1 MDKRK
6 DTDCRD
12 AGMKSLFLQ
21 PAGVFYRQMKKQT
34 LIPSSR
40 TLRLRGSMFFSL
52 CSVLIAMAIMGC
64 ATSRVPKDLADYVNQ
79 GVLRIAELERVSLE
93 KYAAVTG
100 PNFTTEQRVY
110 ETLKDEVIPLYNQ
123 FVNGLRNLRPETDEV
138 KKVHGIYVLGADS
151 MLEGFTEK
159 MYGIK
164 NGDNN
169 VVMSANRKIEKGRLE
184 NERWRKGL
192 MELAEKQGLKQSKE
206 EKK

>member
-1 MDKRK
+1 
-6 DTDCRD
+6 
-12 AGMKSLFLQ
+12 
-21 PAGVFYRQMKKQT
+21 
-34 LIPSSR
+34 
-40 TLRLRGSMFFSL
+40 MFFSL

>member
-1 MDKRK
+1 MEKRK
-6 DTDCRD
+6 DTDRRD
-12 AGMKSLFLQ
+12 AGMKSLSLQ
-21 PAGVFYRQMKKQT
+21 NAGGFYRQMEKQT
-34 LIPSSR
+34 LIPCSR
-40 TLRLRGSMFFSL
+40 TLRPRGSIFFL
-52 CSVLIAMAIMGC
+52 TAVLIAVAIMGC
-64 ATSRVPKDLADYVNQ
+64 ATNRVPKDLADYVNQ

-110 ETLKDEVIPLYNQ
+110 DALKDEVIPLYKQ
-123 FVNGLRNLRPETDEV
+123 FVDGLRNLRPETDEV

-169 VVMSANRKIEKGRLE
+169 VVMSANRKIEKGRVE
-184 NERWRKGL
+184 NERWRKEL